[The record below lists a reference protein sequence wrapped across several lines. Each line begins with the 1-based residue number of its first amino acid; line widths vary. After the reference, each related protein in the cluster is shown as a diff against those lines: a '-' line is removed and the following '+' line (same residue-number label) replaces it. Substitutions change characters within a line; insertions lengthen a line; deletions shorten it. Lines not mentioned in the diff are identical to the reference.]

1 MLYKLRDLRKEQGLN
16 QTELG
21 RLVGKKQRMISK
33 YENEEVEMP
42 VSVAKKI
49 GKVLEIN
56 WWELYEE

>member
-1 MLYKLRDLRKEQGLN
+1 MLYKLRELRKEKGLN

-21 RLVGKKQRMISK
+21 RLIGKKQRMISK

>member
-21 RLVGKKQRMISK
+21 KLVGKKQRMISK

-49 GKVLEIN
+49 GKVLGIN

>member
-1 MLYKLRDLRKEQGLN
+1 MLYRLRKLRKEKGLN

-21 RLVGKKQRMISK
+21 KLVSKKQRMISK
-33 YENEEVEMP
+33 YENEEIELP

-56 WWELYEE
+56 WWELYE

>member
-1 MLYKLRDLRKEQGLN
+1 MLYKLKKLRKEKGLN

-21 RLVGKKQRMISK
+21 RLVSKKQRMISK

-56 WWELYEE
+56 WWELYEQ

>member
-49 GKVLEIN
+49 GKVLGIN

>member
-1 MLYKLRDLRKEQGLN
+1 MLYKLRKLRKEKGLN

-21 RLVGKKQRMISK
+21 RLIDKKQRMISK

-49 GKVLEIN
+49 GKVLEID
-56 WWELYEE
+56 WWELYEK

>member
-1 MLYKLRDLRKEQGLN
+1 MLCKLKKLRKEKGLN

-21 RLVGKKQRMISK
+21 KIIGKKQRMISK
-33 YENEEVEMP
+33 YENEDVELP

-49 GKVLEIN
+49 AKILEIN

>member
-1 MLYKLRDLRKEQGLN
+1 MLNNLIKLRKEKGLN

-21 RLVGKKQRMISK
+21 KLVGKKQRMISK

-42 VSVAKKI
+42 VYVAKKI

>member
-1 MLYKLRDLRKEQGLN
+1 MLYKLRSLRKEKGLN

-21 RLVGKKQRMISK
+21 KKIGIKQRMISK
-33 YENEEVEMP
+33 YENEDIELP

-49 GKVLEIN
+49 GEVLEIN

>member
-1 MLYKLRDLRKEQGLN
+1 MLYKLRKLRKEKGLN

-21 RLVGKKQRMISK
+21 RLIDKKQRMISK

-49 GKVLEIN
+49 GKVLEID